1 MVYIYRFQEIVPLN
15 AGNVLVLEDNEPA
28 TKWLALICQALNSP
42 REASSPSQPPIDDCF
57 RDPKNSNCSS
67 VHFFQKSNLKSLSK
81 NFRVDSSLVKA
92 CNCSADPSCVRRR
105 ARDIR
110 EFMYR
115 FEVGCDEDA
124 PITNFGGG
132 IVNSTNYC
140 LIASKQMVGLFLSVW
155 VKTELVQ
162 HIGHLRAASV
172 GRGIMGCLGNK
183 VKKN

>member
-1 MVYIYRFQEIVPLN
+1 
-15 AGNVLVLEDNEPA
+15 
-28 TKWLALICQALNSP
+28 
-42 REASSPSQPPIDDCF
+42 
-57 RDPKNSNCSS
+57 
-67 VHFFQKSNLKSLSK
+67 
-81 NFRVDSSLVKA
+81 
-92 CNCSADPSCVRRR
+92 
-105 ARDIR
+105 
-110 EFMYR
+110 MYR